1 VREKSEITMPQDRVE
16 QAREEALLLYQQG
29 VRAQTLGDYPKA
41 EDCYRRCHRMMKAI
55 GNSNG
60 EAAALHYMGTLLEAR
75 GDLDEART
83 SYEES
88 FILFQQ
94 DQDFQNCVFS
104 LFFQSMLALKYQD
117 PERAIDLVGQALDL
131 AFQLGVSYVQ
141 EGWSRIRQMAG
152 VLFARRQMDALMML
166 GEKLAH
172 LGKELEEVHGA
183 SSPSQRQL
191 AHMTQQVGLFFL
203 GCGRY
208 WQPRDTN
215 ETFPAEEVVGWLLQT
230 AVNLDQAT
238 GSGLAFT
245 DLAGKVIQEH
255 A

>member
-1 VREKSEITMPQDRVE
+1 MPQDRIE
-16 QAREEALLLYQQG
+16 QAREEALALYQKG
-29 VRAQTLGDYPKA
+29 VRAQTLGDYPAA
-41 EDCYRRCHRMMKAI
+41 EECYRRCHLMMKAI
-55 GNSNG
+55 GNRNG

-75 GDLDEART
+75 GDLEEART

-94 DQDFQNCVFS
+94 DEDFQNCVFS
-104 LFFQSMLALKYQD
+104 LFFQSMLSLKSNEYD
-117 PERAIDLVGQALDL
+117 RGIDLIAQALDL

-152 VLFARRQMDALMML
+152 VLFARRELGKLQQL
-166 GEKLAH
+166 GEKLAQ
-172 LGKELEEVHGA
+172 LGKELEEQGGGSHPA
-183 SSPSQRQL
+183 HKQL
-191 AHMTQQVGLFFL
+191 THMTQQVGIFFL

-208 WQPRDTN
+208 WQPRQDDDS
-215 ETFPAEEVVGWLLQT
+215 FPVEEVISWLLQT

-245 DLAGKVIQEH
+245 DFAGKVIQERSN
-255 A
+255 

>member
-1 VREKSEITMPQDRVE
+1 MPQDRIE
-16 QAREEALLLYQQG
+16 QAREEALALYQQG
-29 VRAQTLGDYPKA
+29 VRAQTLGNYPKA

-55 GNSNG
+55 GNRNG
-60 EAAALHYMGTLLEAR
+60 EAAALHYMGTLLEAGGR
-75 GDLDEART
+75 LDEARS

-88 FILFQQ
+88 FILFQK

-104 LFFQSMLALKYQD
+104 LFFQSMLSLKFNE
-117 PERAIDLVGQALDL
+117 PARGIDLIAQAIDL

-152 VLFARRQMDALMML
+152 VLFARREMGCLLLL
-166 GEKLAH
+166 GERLAQ
-172 LGKELEEVHGA
+172 LGKELEAQSEAQHPA
-183 SSPSQRQL
+183 QKQL
-191 AHMTQQVGLFFL
+191 AGMTQQVGVFFL

-208 WQPRDTN
+208 WEPREAQEN
-215 ETFPAEEVVGWLLQT
+215 FPTDEVVSWLLQT

-245 DLAGKVIQEH
+245 DFAGKVIQER
-255 A
+255 AA